1 MVAAHGYPAYR
12 CFKAMQRRRVDL
24 HELLFFCQFWS
35 VLPPPRAFPS
45 CCPRRA
51 FPSYCAAPPP
61 RAAPTPS
68 PRAAPHASL
77 VPSTP
82 VVHPHASSPACTSPC
97 WEMLVPV
104 CTRAR
109 HHHPVLPRPLSQVYP
124 ATIFHSIPM
133 PLFTAPPHHPSP
145 SPLPTAP
152 PPPPLPHRR
161 VLLSL
166 LALLEGL
173 ASPLL
178 DWVPL
183 YLEAKLAF
191 IVYLWH
197 PRTQGTEI
205 VYGSMLQPLL
215 SRHEPIIDR
224 HLAHL
229 EDRGRDMAVDCW
241 RAGVAYTGA
250 RFEELIAYLA
260 SLSAQAAASAA
271 MRGLEGSER
280 REERERRE
288 RQVEVLRSEKGDGA
302 ERRKV
307 GDEQQEEVRGRRK
320 YLQKYGGEAVQ
331 LRSVAGD
338 GGVQRPGYER
348 RLLGDEAE
356 GDGRRAEVEEQR
368 VQQGSVQRQAV
379 RYRNVDSDSKGDGGE
394 SDGASGGSGASSE
407 FEMVDAEREFSTG
420 SAADERA
427 AAGTAASA
435 GGAGSGGTGRGGGSG
450 WWGSKQLTAGLA
462 GLGRALSPS
471 NSQARQAAAAPPAML
486 HGALPPAALLPA
498 GVASGLDDVAP
509 DQVDDVAAATMV
521 GEASPHPSGINLR
534 PRRSQRP
541 KKQF

>member
-1 MVAAHGYPAYR
+1 MLPRPLLTAATMVAAHGYPAYR
-12 CFKAMQRRRVDL
+12 CFKAMQRRRPDL
-24 HELLFFCQFWS
+24 HELLFFCQFW
-35 VLPPPRAFPS
+35 
-45 CCPRRA
+45 
-51 FPSYCAAPPP
+51 
-61 RAAPTPS
+61 
-68 PRAAPHASL
+68 
-77 VPSTP
+77 
-82 VVHPHASSPACTSPC
+82 
-97 WEMLVPV
+97 
-104 CTRAR
+104 
-109 HHHPVLPRPLSQVYP
+109 
-124 ATIFHSIPM
+124 
-133 PLFTAPPHHPSP
+133 
-145 SPLPTAP
+145 
-152 PPPPLPHRR
+152 

-183 YLEAKLAF
+183 YHEAKLAF

-229 EDRGRDMAVDCW
+229 EERGRDMAVDCW

-271 MRGLEGSER
+271 LRGLEGSER

-288 RQVEVLRSEKGDGA
+288 REVEVLRSERAAEAGGKKG
-302 ERRKV
+302 EEE
-307 GDEQQEEVRGRRK
+307 EQGEVRGRRK
-320 YLQKYGGEAVQ
+320 YLQQYGGEAVQ
-331 LRSVAGD
+331 LRSAVAD
-338 GGVQRPGYER
+338 RGVQKGGYER
-348 RLLGDEAE
+348 RLQGEETE
-356 GDGRRAEVEEQR
+356 GTPNDGRRAEAEEQR
-368 VQQGSVQRQAV
+368 VQQGSEHRQAV
-379 RYRNVDSDSKGDGGE
+379 RYRNVDSDSDGDGGE

-420 SAADERA
+420 PAADERA
-427 AAGTAASA
+427 AAATV
-435 GGAGSGGTGRGGGSG
+435 GGAGSGGSGRGGGSG
-450 WWGSKQLTAGLA
+450 WWGSKHLAAGLA

-471 NSQARQAAAAPPAML
+471 ASLTRQAGAPPPPPAML
-486 HGALPPAALLPA
+486 HGALPQSALLPA
-498 GVASGLDDVAP
+498 GFASGFDDVAP
-509 DQVDDVAAATMV
+509 DQVDDVAAATVV

-534 PRRSQRP
+534 PRRTQRP

>member
-1 MVAAHGYPAYR
+1 MLPRPLLTAATMVAAHGYPAYR

-24 HELLFFCQFWS
+24 HELLFFCQFW
-35 VLPPPRAFPS
+35 
-45 CCPRRA
+45 
-51 FPSYCAAPPP
+51 
-61 RAAPTPS
+61 
-68 PRAAPHASL
+68 
-77 VPSTP
+77 
-82 VVHPHASSPACTSPC
+82 
-97 WEMLVPV
+97 
-104 CTRAR
+104 
-109 HHHPVLPRPLSQVYP
+109 
-124 ATIFHSIPM
+124 
-133 PLFTAPPHHPSP
+133 
-145 SPLPTAP
+145 
-152 PPPPLPHRR
+152 

-183 YLEAKLAF
+183 YQEAKLAF

-197 PRTQGTEI
+197 PRTQLPCVPLVMPSFPPCSLCPLTLPFHHRAHFQGTEI

-215 SRHEPIIDR
+215 SRYEPIIDR

-379 RYRNVDSDSKGDGGE
+379 RYRNVDSDSDGDGGE

-420 SAADERA
+420 SAADERV

-450 WWGSKQLTAGLA
+450 WWGSKQLAAGLA

-471 NSQARQAAAAPPAML
+471 NSQARQAAAPPPAML

-509 DQVDDVAAATMV
+509 DQVDDVAAATVV